1 MRMEVGDYYQW
12 RYYEVQWWSG
22 YDFWYFMGALSLH
35 QSLRRCVAYA
45 WAEANAYTIK
55 IAAGMVGGASFLLLL
70 VHAIFFYPLKHL
82 YAAAP
87 GYTNVDGTPPRTH
100 HLQPSALA

>member
-1 MRMEVGDYYQW
+1 
-12 RYYEVQWWSG
+12 
-22 YDFWYFMGALSLH
+22 
-35 QSLRRCVAYA
+35 
-45 WAEANAYTIK
+45 
-55 IAAGMVGGASFLLLL
+55 MVGGASFLLLL

-87 GYTNVDGTPPRTH
+87 GYTNVDGTPPRTR

>member
-1 MRMEVGDYYQW
+1 MRFPCINLFGVAW
-12 RYYEVQWWSG
+12 RTP
-22 YDFWYFMGALSLH
+22 
-35 QSLRRCVAYA
+35 
-45 WAEANAYTIK
+45 ANGYTIK

-87 GYTNVDGTPPRTH
+87 GYTNVGDGTPPRTH